1 VLTQHTFE
9 TGGIR
14 LRYADGGGDGPPI
27 VLLHGAT
34 LNWETFRAMIPAL
47 SEGWRVLA
55 LNLRGH
61 GGSDWTPGAYRFT
74 DYSGDVAAFLRDVVS
89 EPTVILA
96 HSFAGYFA
104 LHAAAHVPERVRG
117 LVLLDPP
124 LFYRRKSLRDTSWF
138 EWFEKVYAAIGDGRR
153 PREEIEES
161 LRESFPD
168 EALSTLAARAER
180 LTQVDPEAL
189 RTFMEHRHMEGDDLD
204 TVLQSVRCPVLLVQT
219 DPALGSALKDSDAEH
234 ALRLLLDARLVKLPG
249 VGHMAHASKPGA
261 LLREIERF
269 VRNET

>member
-14 LRYADGGGDGPPI
+14 LRYADSGGDGPPV

-34 LNWETFRAMIPAL
+34 LNWETFRAMVPAL

-74 DYSGDVAAFLRDVVS
+74 DYSEDVAAFLREVAN
-89 EPTVILA
+89 EPAVILA

-104 LHAAAHVPERVRG
+104 LHAAANVPERVRG

-124 LFYRRKSLRDTSWF
+124 LFYRRKPLRDTSWF
-138 EWFEKVYAAIGDGRR
+138 EWFEKVYAAIGNGART
-153 PREEIEES
+153 REEIEAS

-168 EALSTLAARAER
+168 EAPATLAARAER

-189 RTFMEHRHMEGDDLD
+189 RTFMEHRHMDGYDLD
-204 TVLQSVRCPVLLVQT
+204 GVLRSVRCPVLLIQT
-219 DPALGSALKDSDAEH
+219 DPALGSALEDPDAEH
-234 ALRLLLDARLVKLPG
+234 ALALLLDASLVKLPG
-249 VGHMAHASKPGA
+249 VGHMAHSSKPGA

-269 VRNET
+269 TRSDG